1 MLNLYNYPTVIPGKH
16 MTVKHPMLE
25 CVPNR
30 TQKTMVSRAYLT
42 ILSPHLSNDPHTQS
56 VINSTRN
63 MPASTICWA
72 SNNIFSMCTHTLAC
86 THTHISL
93 DLPCC
98 GKPTHRVQQ
107 NFLPHTIN
115 VEIVRTYSVGVVSDL
130 YTNNSSVTESVACYI
145 MLNSRITC
153 SEQDITRSVS
163 IWSSRARVLCSN
175 GSCA

>member
-1 MLNLYNYPTVIPGKH
+1 MSLIFLPTLPVALQLNYSSINVFETLTDSLCYRLKYFPLSMMNLYNYPTVIPGKH

-63 MPASTICWA
+63 MPASTICWS

-86 THTHISL
+86 THTHTHILL

-98 GKPTHRVQQ
+98 GKPTRRVSQ

-115 VEIVRTYSVGVVSDL
+115 AEIVHTYSGRVVS
-130 YTNNSSVTESVACYI
+130 
-145 MLNSRITC
+145 
-153 SEQDITRSVS
+153 
-163 IWSSRARVLCSN
+163 
-175 GSCA
+175 